1 MMIKEDDD
9 MDPNNQKD
17 ASLFEQQTLSLLYA
31 SFGVSLTYM
40 ILFFAELD
48 KSDWLKWFYLSLSAL
63 FALLFVAAI
72 EILKEHKETLLSKW
86 LLNAYPFLL
95 VTLGVL
101 SFHVVQLSIYER
113 VAFLLMM
120 LIVTIS
126 TLKGFKYTLVLYLF
140 ALLSY
145 NLSYAYN
152 HSFPSTFLLTS
163 VMVILLFFGLNR
175 VFNRIITRL
184 YAASRELKSVN
195 AQFHA
200 SLNQLEKTNYRLEH
214 TKNISDM
221 MMSLMTEI
229 IHSEDT
235 DRLLNTILEKAIA
248 VIPNAQAGTLLIKE
262 DDHMVYKAAHGYDLD
277 TLKKIHLRIEDTF
290 EHKLGNKRKPAII
303 RNSHAFNLMH
313 ASKAFTKQMEDSQI
327 PSSQSVI
334 TCPIFF
340 NHEYYGSIN
349 LDNLTQ
355 ENAFFE
361 DDKPII
367 KYLANQIGLVLN
379 HRQLL
384 EKTLYS
390 AKHDALTGVYTR
402 IYHNERLN
410 EIYKHAMKHQQSFCI
425 ALIDLNDLKKTNDQW
440 GHQTGDQFLQYF
452 VKHARHFIDPQDIF
466 SRTGGD
472 EFTLIFK
479 TQPYYKAMKTITDMK
494 AWFDENPMQ
503 VGNKRLTVTFGAGIA
518 CYPEDGK
525 LLTSLS
531 EVADK
536 RMYEDKRISKK

>member
-1 MMIKEDDD
+1 
-9 MDPNNQKD
+9 
-17 ASLFEQQTLSLLYA
+17 
-31 SFGVSLTYM
+31 
-40 ILFFAELD
+40 
-48 KSDWLKWFYLSLSAL
+48 
-63 FALLFVAAI
+63 
-72 EILKEHKETLLSKW
+72 
-86 LLNAYPFLL
+86 
-95 VTLGVL
+95 
-101 SFHVVQLSIYER
+101 
-113 VAFLLMM
+113 
-120 LIVTIS
+120 
-126 TLKGFKYTLVLYLF
+126 
-140 ALLSY
+140 
-145 NLSYAYN
+145 
-152 HSFPSTFLLTS
+152 
-163 VMVILLFFGLNR
+163 
-175 VFNRIITRL
+175 
-184 YAASRELKSVN
+184 
-195 AQFHA
+195 
-200 SLNQLEKTNYRLEH
+200 
-214 TKNISDM
+214 
-221 MMSLMTEI
+221 
-229 IHSEDT
+229 
-235 DRLLNTILEKAIA
+235 
-248 VIPNAQAGTLLIKE
+248 
-262 DDHMVYKAAHGYDLD
+262 
-277 TLKKIHLRIEDTF
+277 
-290 EHKLGNKRKPAII
+290 
-303 RNSHAFNLMH
+303 MH

-525 LLTSLS
+525 PLTSLS